1 MNLTSLLTLIAMF
14 DGIRAE
20 VPKVSYITFM
30 DIWITVC
37 VVIIFLAI
45 AEYAV
50 THSLTRHKLKR
61 KAIQIDR
68 VSRLIMMALFITFNV
83 AYWPLLLKKCTFCE
97 IDNQRH
103 FNSTSKFKV
112 F

>member
-1 MNLTSLLTLIAMF
+1 MF
-14 DGIRAE
+14 DGIRTE

-37 VVIIFLAI
+37 VIIIFLAI

-50 THSLTRHKLKR
+50 THSLTRHKMKR
-61 KAIQIDR
+61 KAIKIDR
-68 VSRLIMMALFITFNV
+68 MSRLVMMALFVAFNV
-83 AYWPLLLKKCTFCE
+83 AYWPLLLQKCTFCE
-97 IDNQRH
+97 INNQRH
-103 FNSTSKFKV
+103 FNSSSKFKV